1 MDVAASLAGVLG
13 QPFKI
18 ETVVLVSEEAG
29 LAVISTLD
37 QMERNARQGK
47 ARTARHG
54 DGPLENE

>member
-54 DGPLENE
+54 